1 MNYKLL
7 TVCALMTSL
16 VVSAQPA
23 GIRVEVAEQES
34 DNAEYSIFTYKD
46 SNADSSFGY
55 YLSVG
60 RTKKFLGADEILGME
75 VKNLHEVTVW
85 LGATTDE
92 ALTSIASLLALY
104 KKEIEALYDN
114 VLLIDAGD
122 AIQGAAIG
130 AISKGNE
137 IIKIMN
143 RLGYDVWVTGNH
155 EYNYGMGRPEDRLCR
170 YGHAGHLYQ
179 IRDQGYRERSG

>member
-104 KKEIEALYDN
+104 KKEAGFTTELQGRAATNGSQLGAPVTVTCLVEKKLLGGKRLQFFFPEGKHSSHAYLSKT
-114 VLLIDAGD
+114 VLKQLRMNFKID
-122 AIQGAAIG
+122 
-130 AISKGNE
+130 
-137 IIKIMN
+137 IKLHPKQH
-143 RLGYDVWVTGNH
+143 RKK
-155 EYNYGMGRPEDRLCR
+155 
-170 YGHAGHLYQ
+170 
-179 IRDQGYRERSG
+179 